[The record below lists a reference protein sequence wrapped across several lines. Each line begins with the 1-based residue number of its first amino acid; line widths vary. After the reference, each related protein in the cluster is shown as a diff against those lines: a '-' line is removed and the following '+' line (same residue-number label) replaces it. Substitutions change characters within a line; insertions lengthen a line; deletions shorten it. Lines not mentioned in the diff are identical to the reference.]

1 MRGGCWGCSR
11 YGWVAVDLEIESGG
25 LKLRG
30 HLARPPASAA
40 TEAGRLGLVL
50 CHGFPAGPKGASGS
64 GETYPQLA
72 DRLAVDAGWH
82 VLTFNFRGSGE
93 SEGDF
98 SLGGWLADLRAA
110 IDHLLHVEGVG
121 GVFTAGFSTGG
132 ALAICAAGED
142 ERVGGVA
149 ALAAPADFSD
159 WADDPRGFLQY
170 AREVGVVRS
179 KDFPADFNAWTRE
192 LREIRPI
199 ALAGKIPP
207 RPMLLVHGT
216 EDDVVPVADA
226 RGLADAARGEAEL
239 RMVSGAGH
247 RLRHDPRAVAVLLGW
262 LDRQHL

>member
-1 MRGGCWGCSR
+1 
-11 YGWVAVDLEIESGG
+11 VVLLIDSGG

-30 HLARPPASAA
+30 HLARPSAA
-40 TEAGRLGLVL
+40 AAGVGGLGLVL
-50 CHGFPAGPKGASGS
+50 CHGFPPGPRGALTSA
-64 GETYPQLA
+64 ETYPQLA
-72 DRLAVDAGWH
+72 DELAKEAGWV
-82 VLTFNFRGSGE
+82 VLSFNFRGTGE

-110 IDHLLHVEGVG
+110 IDHLLLVEGVA
-121 GVFTAGFSTGG
+121 GVWLAGFSTGG

-149 ALAAPADFSD
+149 ALAAPGDFSD
-159 WADDPRGFLQY
+159 WAADPRRFLGY

-179 KDFPADFNAWTRE
+179 QNFPPDFDAWARE
-192 LREIRPI
+192 LREIRPL

-207 RPMLLVHGT
+207 RPLLLVHGSD
-216 EDDVVPVADA
+216 DDVVPHVEA
-226 RGLADAARGEAEL
+226 RGLFDAAGGQAEL
-239 RMVSGAGH
+239 RTISGAGH